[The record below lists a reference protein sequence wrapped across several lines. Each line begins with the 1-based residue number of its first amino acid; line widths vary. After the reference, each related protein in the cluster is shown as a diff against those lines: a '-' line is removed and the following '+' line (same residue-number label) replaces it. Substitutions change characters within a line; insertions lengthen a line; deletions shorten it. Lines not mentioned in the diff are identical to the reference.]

1 LTASDFPK
9 QKRPTGLFC
18 IEQEVIPASGI
29 YLRILL
35 AAGRSAGVKRKL
47 TSPWRRQTFTS
58 AGSPGFKLAT

>member
-1 LTASDFPK
+1 M
-9 QKRPTGLFC
+9 
-18 IEQEVIPASGI
+18 EQEVIPASGI